1 MKPGPAPLPW
11 VLSARDSRHGQELR
25 LSPQT
30 PLPAD
35 TRPAAHARAAARL
48 WVDSSRR
55 FQTLEGFGGAFTEA
69 AATTWLKLSA
79 GQRDA
84 LLRGYFDAQQ
94 GHGYTLCRVHMNSC
108 DFALGNYAHVE
119 RADDFALESFSIERD
134 RQALLPMIL
143 AAQRITQAAG
153 RTLKLLVSPW
163 SPPAWMKD
171 SGRMNEGGRLRPEC
185 RAAWAQ
191 CYVRFIQAYEAEG
204 VPVWG
209 VSVQNEPEAH
219 QRWDSCLYSAEEE
232 RDFVRDHLGP
242 ALHAAGLA
250 RVRVVIWDHNRDA
263 MVERA
268 SVVYGDAKAAQYV
281 WGTGFHWYMEDH
293 FDHVQQVHDAWPDKQ
308 LLFTEGCQEGG
319 PHWGRWELAERY
331 ARSIIQDLNHWT
343 VGWIDWN
350 LLLDEQGGPNHVGN
364 FCSAPMLAV
373 PAEDGLHAQSSFAAL
388 GHFSRHVQ
396 PGAQRVLCAATREA
410 LECTAFVN
418 PDDSVA
424 VVVLNRSE
432 HDLAFSLAIDGVAY
446 ATDLPAHAI
455 ATYRRP
461 AAAA

>member
-1 MKPGPAPLPW
+1 MKPTPAALHW
-11 VLSARDSRHGQELR
+11 VLSARDSRHGHELR
-25 LSPQT
+25 LAQQA
-30 PLPAD
+30 PLLPDAD
-35 TRPAAHARAAARL
+35 AAAHARAPARL
-48 WVDSSRR
+48 WVDTTRR
-55 FQTLEGFGGAFTEA
+55 FQRLEGFGGAFTEA

-79 GQRDA
+79 PQREA
-84 LLRGYFDAQQ
+84 FLRACFDPQH

-119 RADDFALESFSIERD
+119 QAGDLALGSFSIERD
-134 RQALLPMIL
+134 RQALLPMIK
-143 AAQRITQAAG
+143 AAQRMAAQP
-153 RTLKLLVSPW
+153 LKLLVSPW
-163 SPPAWMKD
+163 SPPAWMKTT
-171 SGRMNEGGRLRPEC
+171 GRMNDGGQLRPEC

-219 QRWDSCLYSAEEE
+219 QRWDSCLYTAEEE

-250 RVRVVIWDHNRDA
+250 RVRIVVWDHNRDA

-268 SVVYGDAKAAQYV
+268 SVIYGDAEAAKYV

-293 FDHVQQVHDAWPDKQ
+293 FDHVQLVHDAWPDKQ

-331 ARSIIQDLNHWT
+331 ARSIINDLNHWT

-364 FCSAPMLAV
+364 FCSAPFLAV
-373 PAEDGLHAQSSFAAL
+373 PAEDGLHPQSSYAAL
-388 GHFSRHVQ
+388 GHFARHVR

-410 LECTAFVN
+410 LECTAFAN
-418 PDDSVA
+418 PDGSVA

-432 HDLAFSLAIDGVAY
+432 HDIAFSLAIDGVPHA
-446 ATDLPAHAI
+446 ADLPAHAI
-455 ATYRRP
+455 ATFIR
-461 AAAA
+461 AA

>member
-1 MKPGPAPLPW
+1 MDAAAASLDW
-11 VLSARDSRHGQELR
+11 VLSARDGGER
-25 LSPQT
+25 LAAQP
-30 PLPAD
+30 PLPAGASVA
-35 TRPAAHARAAARL
+35 PVRL
-48 WVDSSRR
+48 WVDTTRR
-55 FQTLEGFGGAFTEA
+55 FQRIEGFGGAFTEA
-69 AATTWLKLSA
+69 AATTWLKLSPA
-79 GQRDA
+79 QREA
-84 LLRGYFDAQQ
+84 FLRSCFDPTE

-119 RADDFALESFSIERD
+119 TPGDEALESFSIDRD
-134 RQALLPMIL
+134 RQALLPMIQ
-143 AAQRITQAAG
+143 AAQRVAG
-153 RTLKLLVSPW
+153 RPLKLLVSPW

-171 SGRMNEGGRLRPEC
+171 TGRMNEGGRLLPPY

-191 CYVRFIQAYEAEG
+191 CYVRFIQAYAAEG

-219 QRWDSCLYSAEEE
+219 QRWDSCLYTAEEE

-250 RVRVVIWDHNRDA
+250 HVRIVVWDHNRDA

-268 SVVYGDAKAAQYV
+268 SVIYGDAQAAKYV

-293 FDHVQQVHDAWPDKQ
+293 FDHVQLVHDAWPDKQ

-331 ARSIIQDLNHWT
+331 ARSMMADLNRWT

-364 FCSAPMLAV
+364 YCSAPVLAV
-373 PAEDGLHAQSSFAAL
+373 PAEDGLHPQSSYAAI
-388 GHFSRHVQ
+388 GHFARFVQ
-396 PGAQRVLCAATREA
+396 PGARRVLCAATREA
-410 LECTAFVN
+410 LECTAFAN
-418 PDDSVA
+418 PDGST
-424 VVVLNRSE
+424 VVVALYLSDE
-432 HDLAFSLAIDGVAY
+432 ALAFSLAIDGVPHA
-446 ATDLPAHAI
+446 AHLPAHAI
-455 ATYRRP
+455 ATWRRP
-461 AAAA
+461 AT